1 VTPAGAA
8 SPRLG
13 PVTTDDHAPRVAL
26 ATCSVLPN
34 LDPDDAPLVGALE
47 ARGVA
52 TEVAVWDDPDVDWD
66 AYAAV
71 VVRSTWDYSARRDE
85 YVAWAT
91 RVPRLLNTERVLRW
105 NTDKGYLRE
114 LEAAGVPV
122 IPTLWLDPERNL
134 SSRAIHTRLPAQGD
148 FVIKPVVSAGAK
160 DTGRYQ
166 PGEAHS
172 RGLAIQHAK
181 NLLASGREVMVQPYV
196 TSVDTAGEARLVFV
210 DGELSHAVRNNA
222 HLTGP
227 HQATR
232 GLYPQERMS
241 GVEASDEQV
250 EVARRTLQAAADA
263 VADGDVSSFLYARVD
278 LVATNDGNPVVIE
291 LELTEPSLF
300 LSLAPG
306 ALDRFADAI
315 AARVRTA

>member
-1 VTPAGAA
+1 MTTPTP
-8 SPRLG
+8 S
-13 PVTTDDHAPRVAL
+13 PRVAL
-26 ATCSVLPN
+26 ATCSVLPQ

-52 TEVAVWDDPDVDWD
+52 AEIAVWDDPDVDWD
-66 AYAAV
+66 AYDAV

-85 YVAWAT
+85 YVAWAS
-91 RVPRLLNTERVLRW
+91 RVPRLLNTGRVLRW

-114 LEAAGVPV
+114 LESAGVPV

-210 DGELSHAVRNNA
+210 DGELSHVVRNNA

-227 HQATR
+227 HHPTR

-241 GVEASDEQV
+241 AVDATDEQV
-250 EVARRTLQAAADA
+250 EVARRTLQVAADA

-278 LVATNDGNPVVIE
+278 LVATNDGRPVVIE

-300 LSLAPG
+300 LALAPG
-306 ALDRFADAI
+306 ALDRFAGAI
-315 AARVRTA
+315 AARVRSA

>member
-1 VTPAGAA
+1 M
-8 SPRLG
+8 
-13 PVTTDDHAPRVAL
+13 TTNPRVAL
-26 ATCSVLPN
+26 ATCSVLPD
-34 LDPDDAPLVGALE
+34 LDADDAPLVRAL
-47 ARGVA
+47 ADRGVDA
-52 TEVAVWDDPDVDWD
+52 SPAVWDDAEVDWD
-66 AYAAV
+66 AFDAV

-85 YVAWAT
+85 FVAWAD
-91 RVPRLLNTERVLRW
+91 RVPRLLNSERVLRW

-122 IPTLWLDPERNL
+122 IPTLWLDPARNL

-166 PGEAHS
+166 SGEAHS

-181 NLLASGREVMVQPYV
+181 NLLVSGREVMVQPYV

-210 DGELSHAVRNNA
+210 DGELSHAARKKT

-227 HQATR
+227 HRPTR
-232 GLYPQERMS
+232 GLYQQEES
-241 GVEASDEQV
+241 SAFEASDEQAD
-250 EVARRTLQAAADA
+250 VARRALQVAADA

-278 LVATNDGNPVVIE
+278 LVASNDGGPVVLE

-300 LSLAPG
+300 LALAPG

-315 AARVRTA
+315 AARVAQA

>member
-1 VTPAGAA
+1 M
-8 SPRLG
+8 
-13 PVTTDDHAPRVAL
+13 TTENTAPRVAL
-26 ATCSVLPN
+26 ATCSVLPD
-34 LDPDDAPLVGALE
+34 LDPDDAPLVGAL
-47 ARGVA
+47 ANRGVTA
-52 TEVAVWDDPDVDWD
+52 EPTVWDDPDVDWD

-85 YVAWAT
+85 FVAWAE
-91 RVPRLLNTERVLRW
+91 RVPRLLNAADVLRW

-114 LEAAGVPV
+114 LDAAGVPV
-122 IPTLWLDPERNL
+122 IPTLWLDPARNL

-181 NLLASGREVMVQPYV
+181 TLLESGREVMVQPYV
-196 TSVDTAGEARLVFV
+196 TSVDTAGETRLVFFG
-210 DGELSHAVRNNA
+210 GELSHAARNKA

-227 HQATR
+227 HRPTR
-232 GLYPQERMS
+232 GLYPEEQTS
-241 GVEASDEQV
+241 SFEASDEQV
-250 EVARRTLQAAADA
+250 EVARRALQVAADSLA
-263 VADGDVSSFLYARVD
+263 GGDVASFLYARVD
-278 LVATNDGNPVVIE
+278 LVTGDEGTPVVIE

-315 AARVRTA
+315 EARVAG